1 MRRRILPMILA
12 AILLTAVL
20 PQTGSAA
27 GMDLAPVRTYQGQ
40 FADVQPTDWYYD
52 NVAALY
58 ALGLTDGQGSTDYFV
73 PAADITIAEA
83 VTMAARL
90 RSLYMYGD
98 SEEGPAAYD
107 GSNWYAPYTAYA
119 KAMGII
125 GEEFDG
131 LYTQP
136 ASRAQVAHIL
146 ANTLPASLL
155 EPINEQAV
163 TVGYASR
170 RYISD
175 VDAYTPY
182 QQDILTLYRWGILSG
197 ADGTGS
203 FLPGETIRR
212 SEIAAMITRM
222 AYSDLRITLDWD
234 FTLAYSK
241 TGTTL
246 EDLVTST
253 GAFHSAPAPDDD
265 RAIDDNLRYM
275 LSRGERR
282 MALNYGPDSLTSQ
295 LAESIMAAFLDGV
308 RSYAEQGYNA
318 VQCSYSITSGSLA
331 LTFSCSL
338 YDERMIDIYR
348 EAAMEA
354 AIQVH
359 DQLWKEGQITDNMS
373 EYDKA
378 KVYFT
383 WLCGH
388 CRYDYHSTTSSMS
401 HSGYSALV
409 DGLAVC
415 DGYTAAYNLLLKLEG
430 ISCTTASTADHIW
443 TVATLDGHTYH
454 IDPTWGDQSSTMD
467 YRYFAMSEAYAL
479 SRFS

>member
-12 AILLTAVL
+12 VVLLTSVL

-27 GMDLAPVRTYQGQ
+27 GMGFSPVQTYQGQ
-40 FADVQPTDWYYD
+40 FVDVQPTDWYYD

-58 ALGLTDGQGSTDYFV
+58 SLGLTDGQGSTEYFV

-90 RSLYMYGD
+90 RSLYVYGD
-98 SEEGPAAYD
+98 SEEGLVAYAG
-107 GSNWYAPYTAYA
+107 GSWYSPYTAYA
-119 KAMGII
+119 KAVGII

-131 LYTQP
+131 HYTQP

-146 ANTLPASLL
+146 ANTLPAALL

-182 QQDILTLYRWGILSG
+182 QQDILMLYRWGILSG

-203 FLPGETIRR
+203 FLPEEAIRR

-246 EDLVTST
+246 EELVTST
-253 GAFHSAPAPDDD
+253 GTFHSAPAPDDD
-265 RAIDDNLRYM
+265 QAIDDNLRYM

-282 MALNYGPDSLTSQ
+282 MVLNYGPNNLTSQ
-295 LAESIMAAFLDGV
+295 LAEDIMAAFLDGV

-338 YDERMIDIYR
+338 YDERMIDVYR
-348 EAAMEA
+348 EATMEA

-359 DQLWKEGQITDNMS
+359 DQLWKEGRVTDTMS

-388 CRYDYHSTTSSMS
+388 CRYDYHSTASSMS

-430 ISCTTASTADHIW
+430 ISCTTASTTDHIW
-443 TVATLDGHTYH
+443 TVATLDGQTYH
-454 IDPTWGDQSSTMD
+454 IDPTWGDQSSSVD

>member
-12 AILLTAVL
+12 VVLLTSVL

-27 GMDLAPVRTYQGQ
+27 GMGFSPVQTYQGQ
-40 FADVQPTDWYYD
+40 FVDVQPTDWYYD

-58 ALGLTDGQGSTDYFV
+58 SLGLTDGQGSTEYFV

-90 RSLYMYGD
+90 RSLYVYGD
-98 SEEGPAAYD
+98 SEEGPAAYAG
-107 GSNWYAPYTAYA
+107 GSWYSPYTAYA
-119 KAMGII
+119 KAVGII

-131 LYTQP
+131 HYTQP

-146 ANTLPASLL
+146 ANTLPAALL

-182 QQDILTLYRWGILSG
+182 QQDILMLYRWGILSG

-203 FLPGETIRR
+203 FLPEETIRR

-246 EDLVTST
+246 EELVTST
-253 GAFHSAPAPDDD
+253 GTFHSAPAPDDD
-265 RAIDDNLRYM
+265 QAIDDNLRYM

-282 MALNYGPDSLTSQ
+282 MVLNYGPNNLTSQ
-295 LAESIMAAFLDGV
+295 LAEDIMAAFLDGV

-338 YDERMIDIYR
+338 YDERMIDVYR
-348 EAAMEA
+348 EATMEA

-359 DQLWKEGQITDNMS
+359 DQLWKEGRITDTMS

-388 CRYDYHSTTSSMS
+388 CRYDYHSTASSMS

-430 ISCTTASTADHIW
+430 ISCTTASTTDHIW
-443 TVATLDGHTYH
+443 TVATLDGQTYH
-454 IDPTWGDQSSTMD
+454 IDPTWGDQSSSVD

>member
-170 RYISD
+170 R
-175 VDAYTPY
+175 
-182 QQDILTLYRWGILSG
+182 
-197 ADGTGS
+197 
-203 FLPGETIRR
+203 
-212 SEIAAMITRM
+212 
-222 AYSDLRITLDWD
+222 
-234 FTLAYSK
+234 
-241 TGTTL
+241 
-246 EDLVTST
+246 
-253 GAFHSAPAPDDD
+253 
-265 RAIDDNLRYM
+265 
-275 LSRGERR
+275 
-282 MALNYGPDSLTSQ
+282 
-295 LAESIMAAFLDGV
+295 
-308 RSYAEQGYNA
+308 
-318 VQCSYSITSGSLA
+318 
-331 LTFSCSL
+331 
-338 YDERMIDIYR
+338 
-348 EAAMEA
+348 
-354 AIQVH
+354 
-359 DQLWKEGQITDNMS
+359 
-373 EYDKA
+373 
-378 KVYFT
+378 
-383 WLCGH
+383 
-388 CRYDYHSTTSSMS
+388 
-401 HSGYSALV
+401 
-409 DGLAVC
+409 
-415 DGYTAAYNLLLKLEG
+415 
-430 ISCTTASTADHIW
+430 
-443 TVATLDGHTYH
+443 
-454 IDPTWGDQSSTMD
+454 
-467 YRYFAMSEAYAL
+467 
-479 SRFS
+479 